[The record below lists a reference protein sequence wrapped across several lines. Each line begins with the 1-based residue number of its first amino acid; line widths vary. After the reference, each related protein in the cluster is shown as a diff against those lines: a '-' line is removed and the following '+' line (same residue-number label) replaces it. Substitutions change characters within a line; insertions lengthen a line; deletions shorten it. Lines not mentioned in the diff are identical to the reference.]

1 MVVVADVSGLV
12 ADVLLIALCRIV
24 IIGKLAVGIGS
35 SSASSRNW
43 LWW

>member
-35 SSASSRNW
+35 SASSRNW
-43 LWW
+43 LRW

>member
-12 ADVLLIALCRIV
+12 ADVLLIAVCRIV

-35 SSASSRNW
+35 ANSRNW